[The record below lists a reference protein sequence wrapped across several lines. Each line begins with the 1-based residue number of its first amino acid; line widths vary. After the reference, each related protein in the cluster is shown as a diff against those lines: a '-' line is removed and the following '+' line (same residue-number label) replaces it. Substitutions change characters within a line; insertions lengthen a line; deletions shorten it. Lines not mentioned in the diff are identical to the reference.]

1 MAFARPT
8 LGQLITRIRGDLRGR
23 LEVAGPLLRRAMAD
37 VLGAVWG
44 GAVHELYGFLDWLAK
59 QLIADTAERDQLL
72 GLAAMYGI
80 TPAAAQPASGVVTAT
95 GTDGA
100 PILAGTI
107 LRLDAA
113 TAYSVTTGQTIVAGA
128 AALPVAA
135 TLAGAAYNL
144 PAGTALTFESP
155 VPGVAASAIVAAGGI
170 AGGIDGDDGDAGTE
184 RVRAR
189 LLLRLQEPPEGGA
202 DQDYIEWA
210 LDVPG
215 VTRAW
220 VFRRELGLG
229 TVVVRFVFDGRASGI
244 LPTAADVAA
253 VQASIDANLP
263 ATAVATAAAPT
274 ELDIAF
280 TIHVV
285 PDNADTRA
293 AVTAELTDLMS
304 RVAEPGDGH
313 GRGVVLLSQIQTA
326 IGTSAGVTNYT
337 VTVPPADVVP
347 GVGQMPTVG
356 VITWV

>member
-1 MAFARPT
+1 
-8 LGQLITRIRGDLRGR
+8 
-23 LEVAGPLLRRAMAD
+23 
-37 VLGAVWG
+37 
-44 GAVHELYGFLDWLAK
+44 
-59 QLIADTAERDQLL
+59 
-72 GLAAMYGI
+72 
-80 TPAAAQPASGVVTAT
+80 
-95 GTDGA
+95 
-100 PILAGTI
+100 
-107 LRLDAA
+107 
-113 TAYSVTTGQTIVAGA
+113 
-128 AALPVAA
+128 
-135 TLAGAAYNL
+135 
-144 PAGTALTFESP
+144 
-155 VPGVAASAIVAAGGI
+155 
-170 AGGIDGDDGDAGTE
+170 
-184 RVRAR
+184 
-189 LLLRLQEPPEGGA
+189 
-202 DQDYIEWA
+202 
-210 LDVPG
+210 
-215 VTRAW
+215 
-220 VFRRELGLG
+220 
-229 TVVVRFVFDGRASGI
+229 
-244 LPTAADVAA
+244 